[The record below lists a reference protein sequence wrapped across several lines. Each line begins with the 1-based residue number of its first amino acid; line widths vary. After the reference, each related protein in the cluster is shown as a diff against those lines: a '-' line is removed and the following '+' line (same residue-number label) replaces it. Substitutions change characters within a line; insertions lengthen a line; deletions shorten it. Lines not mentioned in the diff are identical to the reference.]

1 MNRVTLPFGRAGIVG
16 LGRSGASAA
25 RLLAGSGIE
34 VRVTEARDTPDLAGV
49 AAELATLGVLTEL
62 GGQGEGIAAWAEAL
76 VVSPGVPPANP
87 VITAAVQRGIPVW
100 SEIELAWRFASVP
113 VLAVTG
119 TNGKTTTTTLLASVL
134 QAAGLDAV
142 AAGNIGYPLVD
153 AVEGSHDVIVCE
165 VSSFQLAFAETFR
178 PSIAIVLNVADD
190 HYDWHAGYDD
200 YLSAK
205 ARIGRVQTA
214 EDLLIAGSADRGA
227 LRIAAGAPARP
238 AAFGLGDL
246 ASVHAAARHLG
257 GRPLAAAAGVE
268 GGRVVAEGSAGPASI
283 VEVEKIRLVGPHNLE
298 NVLAASLAALEWGVE
313 PEVIGASVA
322 AFSPLAH
329 RSTLIGEIDGVR
341 YIDDSKAT
349 NPHAT
354 LSALRGLQRVVLIAG
369 GRPKGLDL
377 SPLAEHTHRLAGV
390 VAMGEATAELQRLF
404 AGRVRFGTAAF
415 VEEAVETAAGW
426 AAAGDTVLLSP
437 ACSSLDQYASYVERG
452 DRFAAAVGRL
462 ARAGVR

>member
-16 LGRSGASAA
+16 LGRSGAAAA
-25 RLLAGSGIE
+25 RLLAGAGIE
-34 VRVTEARDTPDLAGV
+34 VRVTEARDTPDLAGL
-49 AAELATLGVLTEL
+49 AAELATLGVVTEL
-62 GGQGEGIAAWAEAL
+62 GGHGEGIAAWADAL

-134 QAAGLDAV
+134 QAGGFDAV

-165 VSSFQLAFAETFR
+165 VSSFQLAFSETFR

-227 LRIAAGAPARP
+227 LSIAAGAPARP

-257 GRPLAAAAGVE
+257 RPLAAAAGVE
-268 GGRVVAEGSAGPASI
+268 AGRAVAEGSAGPASI
-283 VEVEKIRLVGPHNLE
+283 VEVEKIQLVGPHNLE
-298 NVLAASLAALEWGVE
+298 NVLAASLAALEWGVK
-313 PEVIGASVA
+313 PEVIGAAVA

-354 LSALRGLQRVVLIAG
+354 LSALQGLARVVLIAG
-369 GRPKGLDL
+369 GRAKGLDL
-377 SPLAEHTHRLAGV
+377 SVLAEHTHRLAGV
-390 VAMGEATAELQRLF
+390 VAMGEATAELEGLF
-404 AGRVRFGTAAF
+404 AGRVRFASAAF

-426 AAAGDTVLLSP
+426 AVPGDTVLLSP
-437 ACSSLDQYASYVERG
+437 ACSSLDQYASYAERG

>member
-1 MNRVTLPFGRAGIVG
+1 MNRVTLPFGRAGVVG
-16 LGRSGASAA
+16 LGRSGAAAA
-25 RLLAGSGIE
+25 RLLAGAGIE
-34 VRVTEARDTPDLAGV
+34 VKVTAAVG
-49 AAELATLGVLTEL
+49 AELAALGVVSEL
-62 GGQGEGIAAWAEAL
+62 GGHGEGIAAWAEAL

-87 VITAAVQRGIPVW
+87 VIAAAVQRGIPVW

-153 AVEGSHDVIVCE
+153 AVEGPHDVIVCE
-165 VSSFQLAFAETFR
+165 VSSFQLAFSETFR

-205 ARIGRVQTA
+205 ARIARAQTT
-214 EDLLIAGSADRGA
+214 EDLFIAGSGDRGA
-227 LRIAAGAPARP
+227 LSIAAGAPARP

-246 ASVHAAARHLG
+246 ASVHAAARRL
-257 GRPLAAAAGVE
+257 GRPLAAAAAVE
-268 GGRVVAEGSAGPASI
+268 AGRVVAEGSTGPASI
-283 VEVEKIRLVGPHNLE
+283 VEVDKIRLVGPHNLE

-313 PEVIGASVA
+313 PEVVGAAVA

-354 LSALRGLQRVVLIAG
+354 LSALQGLERVVLIAG
-369 GRPKGLDL
+369 GRAKGLDL

-390 VAMGEATAELQRLF
+390 VAMGEATAELEGLF
-404 AGRVRFGTAAF
+404 AGRIRFARAAF

-426 AAAGDTVLLSP
+426 AVPGDTVLLSP
-437 ACSSLDQYASYVERG
+437 ACSSLDQYTSYAERG
-452 DRFAAAVGRL
+452 DRFAAAVGRR